1 MTLPLDATSVAGAIK
16 EWYEYWRKFRGQKVR
31 IILKTEM
38 GSSSRFGSDPAQL
51 VIWREILEGTID
63 AVQKYPPGFILK
75 DSEQFI
81 RYERNI
87 ANIKSNRWE
96 LESTDSDKRMKSLIK
111 FVSFN
116 IIETIEFV

>member
-1 MTLPLDATSVAGAIK
+1 MTLPFDAPSFAGAIK
-16 EWYEYWRKFRGQKVR
+16 EWYEYWRKFRGQKIR
-31 IILKTEM
+31 IVLKTMM
-38 GSSSRFGSDPAQL
+38 GSSSKFGNDPAQL
-51 VIWREILEGTID
+51 VLWREILEGTID

-75 DSEQFI
+75 DPEQFI

-87 ANIKSNRWE
+87 AFIKSNSWE
-96 LESTDSDKRMKSLIK
+96 QESTDSDKRIKSLIK